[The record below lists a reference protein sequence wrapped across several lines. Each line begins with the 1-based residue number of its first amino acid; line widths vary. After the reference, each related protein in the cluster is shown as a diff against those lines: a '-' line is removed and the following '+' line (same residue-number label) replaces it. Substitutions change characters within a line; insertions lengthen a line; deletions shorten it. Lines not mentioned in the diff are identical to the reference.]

1 METKA
6 PRLHFVATFV
16 NCRNYSNISL
26 LPFLPRGLLSCFF
39 LFLLRVSPFS
49 PHSLPHPRV
58 GVIYSRS
65 SISSLIGYP
74 TYIYPS
80 STTYTMAPTY
90 AGLSG
95 RPLSLTVSTIATM
108 GFLYVLNST
117 YPGFALQRG
126 AYLTISIQ
134 TLRL

>member
-1 METKA
+1 VRDEDTGKSYGDRRPTIA
-6 PRLHFVATFV
+6 FRCHF
-16 NCRNYSNISL
+16 RKLSQYSNISL
-26 LPFLPRGLLSCFF
+26 LPLLPRGLLSCFF

-58 GVIYSRS
+58 GVIHSRS

-74 TYIYPS
+74 IYIYPS

-108 GFLYVLNST
+108 GFLYVSNSN
-117 YPGFALQRG
+117 YPGFTSSG
-126 AYLTISIQ
+126 EHI
-134 TLRL
+134 